1 MPIPIPTPPH
11 PTKSSLLNLLP
22 QHILK
27 RNGISRE
34 LGDALAQ
41 LLDGHLVLVE
51 VEAVEGLIVEVV
63 ALGDVERLGVFGVE
77 FLGHFVRRGVE
88 VFEEVGLMRRNLFSL
103 GSWCKGVRRYRVGQG
118 VYA

>member
-1 MPIPIPTPPH
+1 MPIPFPH
-11 PTKSSLLNLLP
+11 TGSSLLDLLP

-27 RNGISRE
+27 RNSISGE

-51 VEAVEGLIVEVV
+51 VEAVEGLVVEVV

-88 VFEEVGLMRRNLFSL
+88 VFEEVGL
-103 GSWCKGVRRYRVGQG
+103 
-118 VYA
+118 